1 MYLYL
6 WLNINLK
13 FRTMKQI
20 GRNVMCGLCTAVTA
34 AAVLLFSCTQGPE
47 PVGPQS
53 GMTIRAT
60 TEVTR
65 TALGAD
71 YSVVWNEGDSFLLM
85 NDSGSSSM
93 FGLTDGA
100 GERSAT
106 FTGDWLDAGSDGMY
120 YAAYPAA
127 GAVYDSG
134 SVAMEIPTGQTYV
147 AGTFA
152 SDCNPMVAS
161 GSDPESGLAFR
172 NVFGLLE
179 LRIRQYGAFQT
190 HVDEQYR
197 FERAGAE
204 SFGQDVFWCRRF
216 FRRLCEDGADCPLGD
231 RNGYRYAAFRY
242 ASVGVCR
249 RSACGIR
256 CAYRPF
262 VR

>member
-179 LRIRQYGAFQT
+179 LRITGST
-190 HVDEQYR
+190 VLSKLMLTSNTD
-197 FERAGAE
+197 
-204 SFGQDVFWCRRF
+204 
-216 FRRLCEDGADCPLGD
+216 
-231 RNGYRYAAFRY
+231 
-242 ASVGVCR
+242 
-249 RSACGIR
+249 
-256 CAYRPF
+256 
-262 VR
+262 